1 MARKRKSTPTVQR
14 VIKLTLDPARDADLI
29 EQIDTAPNKARLV
42 ENALRGHRPAA
53 QAKEVKPKV
62 RDQLVAFLS

>member
-1 MARKRKSTPTVQR
+1 MRKRNPSPSVER
-14 VIKLTLDPARDADLI
+14 VIKLTLHPVNDADLL
-29 EQIDTAPNKARLV
+29 ETIDSADNKARLV
-42 ENALRGHRPAA
+42 KNALRGHRPAQ

>member
-1 MARKRKSTPTVQR
+1 MRNRSITVER
-14 VIKLTLDPARDADLI
+14 VIKLTLHPVHDADLL
-29 EQIDTAPNKARLV
+29 ETIDTAENKARLV
-42 ENALRGHRPAA
+42 KNALRGHKPTT